1 MFLSTALPVSDV
13 AAFTIVL
20 PADFTKGENTLF
32 KSRSKPQMP
41 RPRCNLSPPLKRRD
55 ILILYNV
62 TSVTYLSRFL
72 SNVNI
77 YNV

>member
-20 PADFTKGENTLF
+20 PADFTRGENTLLN
-32 KSRSKPQMP
+32 SQSKPPMP

-55 ILILYNV
+55 ILI
-62 TSVTYLSRFL
+62 
-72 SNVNI
+72 I
-77 YNV
+77 YIMLPL